1 MRDVNRIDP
10 FLEKLG
16 EVWKENPDL
25 RFGQLVM
32 NIETGSPSV
41 IWNKEEDEWLEA
53 LEKYKNRNNTNGD
66 L

>member
-1 MRDVNRIDP
+1 M
-10 FLEKLG
+10 
-16 EVWKENPDL
+16 WKENPDL